1 MYNLWIPIF
10 NRKFTQEEL
19 NKKIRELKRCNPQ
32 LILIT
37 FNRFLFDKEKLATEK
52 ALFSHNKSVFEA
64 AGFKV
69 GAWLFPTIGYGAKQN
84 FNEDAPFTH
93 LKKFNGENIGDAYC
107 PLDDDFTDAYCNLMQ
122 EIASTGVETIMFEDD
137 FTFTGGKVFP
147 ATNSSCCCEKHIKLY
162 EEKLGETVDTAC
174 LSDLIYKS
182 GPNKYRDVWFD
193 MQGEILK
200 NFCAKIEK
208 ETHGIYPDVRIGL
221 SANASSYVGEG
232 VGIDVLAKII
242 AGKNKPFIRLTGAPY
257 WQNLST
263 YATNIEAI
271 RLQCEWC
278 KGDIDLMTEGDTFPR
293 PRHWVS
299 ANKLEIYDMALRAD
313 NTSHSILKYM
323 IDYNSSADYET
334 GYVDRHVKNENAYN
348 YIASNFTGESV
359 GLRIFETYETI
370 KNITFDEN
378 FPVDTYGRPFLPTVS
393 QQFTTDNSIPVTYS
407 NKDSATLC
415 FGENAKYLSEDA
427 LNKGVILDA
436 SAAKILY
443 EKGIDIGI
451 NGFNRTASPN
461 AEVFAESDEVVTCT
475 TSGGSVFYCFD
486 LKENAIKDSTFICT
500 PAGLGVVPSVVDAKN
515 YINYP
520 ACFKYE
526 NANGQ
531 RFMIYSFTAQ
541 TVLVDNK
548 GWNTGVFRSYTR
560 QQQLIDGI
568 KWLQKGKGLP
578 AVLTKA
584 PELYILCNQTENG
597 LSVGLW
603 NIFPDEIL
611 NPEIILN
618 DNYSHLDCF
627 NCEGEIIGNKV
638 KLNAP
643 IAPYSHAFFTLK
655 K

>member
-37 FNRFLFDKEKLATEK
+37 FNRFLFDKEKLAAEK

-69 GAWLFPTIGYGAKQN
+69 GAWLFPTIGYGAKEN
-84 FNEDAPFTH
+84 VNENPPFTH
-93 LKKFNGENIGDAYC
+93 LKKFSGEEIGDAYC
-107 PLDDDFTDAYCNLMQ
+107 PLDNNFSDAYCFLMK
-122 EIASTGVETIMFEDD
+122 EIASTNVEVIMFEDD

-162 EEKLGETVDTAC
+162 ESKLGEKVDTAS

-182 GPNKYRDVWFD
+182 GPNKYRKIWFD
-193 MQGEILK
+193 MQGEVLK

-208 ETHGIYPDVRIGL
+208 ETHAFYPDVRIGL
-221 SANASSYVGEG
+221 SANASSYMGEG
-232 VGIDVLAKII
+232 VSIDVLAKII

-271 RLQCEWC
+271 RLQTHWC

-293 PRHWVS
+293 PRHWVP

-313 NTSHSILKYM
+313 NKSNSILKYM

-334 GYVDRHVKNENAYN
+334 GYVDRHIKNTDAYN
-348 YIASNFTGESV
+348 DIEKRFTGQSV
-359 GLRIFETYETI
+359 GLRIFETPEI
-370 KNITFDEN
+370 INSITLNEDY
-378 FPVDTYGRPFLPTVS
+378 PADIYGRPFLPTLS
-393 QQFTTDNSIPVTYS
+393 QQFTTDNSIPVTYD
-407 NKDSATLC
+407 NVEGATLC
-415 FGENAKYLSEDA
+415 FGENAKYLDEES
-427 LNKGVILDA
+427 LKYGVILDA
-436 SAAKILY
+436 VAAKILY
-443 EKGIDIGI
+443 SKGIDVGI
-451 NGFNRTASPN
+451 NGYERAPKPN
-461 AEVFAESDEVVTCT
+461 AEFFNTLGEIVTAT
-475 TSGGSVFYCFD
+475 TGNSAFYNFN
-486 LKENAIKDSTFICT
+486 LKETASILSTFIST
-500 PAGLGVVPSVVDAKN
+500 PSGLGVIPSIVDVEKYN
-515 YINYP
+515 NFP

-531 RFMIYSFTAQ
+531 RFIIYSFAAA

-548 GWNTGVFRSYTR
+548 GWNSGVFRSYTR
-560 QQQLIDGI
+560 QQQLINGI

-611 NPEIILN
+611 NPEILLN
-618 DNYSHLDCF
+618 DNYSSIDCF

-638 KLNAP
+638 KLKAP
-643 IAPYSHAFFTLK
+643 IPPYGHAFFTVK
-655 K
+655 